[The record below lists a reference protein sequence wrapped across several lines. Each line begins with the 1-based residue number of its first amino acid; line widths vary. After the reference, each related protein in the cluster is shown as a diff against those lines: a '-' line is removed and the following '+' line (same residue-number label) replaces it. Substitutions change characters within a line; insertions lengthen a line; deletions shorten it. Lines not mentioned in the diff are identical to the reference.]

1 MHLLLLVFPFL
12 ALVLFGAHLMFH
24 GFGLWAFSALIPVV
38 LFFVRR
44 PWVRV
49 VMATL
54 LCLAAVEWIR
64 AGVVL
69 VMERTAQG
77 RPWMLAG
84 AILAGCALFT
94 ALSSLVFFTK
104 RQKERCAA
112 SEA

>member
-1 MHLLLLVFPFL
+1 MHRLLLVLPFF

-24 GFGLWAFSALIPVV
+24 GFGLWAFAALIPVAF
-38 LFFVRR
+38 FFVRR
-44 PWVRV
+44 PWVRI

-54 LCLAAVEWIR
+54 LCLAALEWIR
-64 AGVVL
+64 AGVAL
-69 VMERTAQG
+69 VMERIAQG

-104 RQKERCAA
+104 RQKERCGAI
-112 SEA
+112 EA